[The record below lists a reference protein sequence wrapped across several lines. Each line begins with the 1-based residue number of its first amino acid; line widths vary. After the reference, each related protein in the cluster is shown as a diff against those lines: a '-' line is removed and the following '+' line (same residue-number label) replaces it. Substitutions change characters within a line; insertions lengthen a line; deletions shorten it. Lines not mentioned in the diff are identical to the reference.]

1 MSLPAPSTSTM
12 RPPVIPVSRLRAL
25 AIRGL
30 ARMYRPEEGLFA
42 FRIRRRGEELL
53 LEGSSHRYTAMAL
66 IGLAGEGARFR
77 MRGPGAI
84 ATTTNA
90 SHVRRFYL
98 YVNEHSPRVFVKQ
111 CDFVSTVGWGRGGA
125 GARRALGLPGGGPR
139 YCVTPLAILDFEEQS
154 KRLRLRSVHPGI
166 AVEQVVANTGFALIV
181 PERVPVTAAPTPE
194 ELDILRRRVD
204 PQGLLRR

>member
-1 MSLPAPSTSTM
+1 
-12 RPPVIPVSRLRAL
+12 
-25 AIRGL
+25 
-30 ARMYRPEEGLFA
+30 
-42 FRIRRRGEELL
+42 
-53 LEGSSHRYTAMAL
+53 
-66 IGLAGEGARFR
+66 

-98 YVNEHSPRVFVKQ
+98 YVNEHSPRVFVER

-181 PERVPVTAAPTPE
+181 PERVPVTEAPTPE